1 MKSVLGVTLGHD
13 TSFAHI
19 VDGKVVAI
27 MEAERYFRQKR
38 YKLHCLTLEPG
49 KHPSG
54 YQEVSLD
61 DLELFLSTVAKEWGT
76 KFDALAVQNQGRVEE
91 FNNFQTVLEKNGF
104 KFGASYHIDH
114 HLSHAS
120 LAYYT
125 SPYKEALI
133 LSYDGEGNDGQT
145 LIFKAS
151 GKEMKRIHN
160 NPIRFGQSYNNMG
173 YIAGIKPEV
182 EGTTSGK
189 AMGLTAY
196 GDLIDEWKPFARE
209 YVKNYV
215 KATPRQIEG
224 LNKYGKA
231 HRINDVGLR
240 DIPDLKQYL
249 VPDEDDAASLKGT
262 VQKIIGMEKYILR
275 LPGPE
280 DKTSQ
285 NLTRT
290 VQAVWTEEVI
300 ALLKPYF
307 GESKNLCV
315 VGGCALNGVT
325 NYEIQQLG
333 VFEST
338 YFVPNPS
345 DCGLSAGA
353 ALYVYWNFGD
363 NGEFKG
369 YGEYFSPYL
378 GSEVF
383 DKNDLPTLKDQYPFM
398 ELESGLV
405 SSILAEL
412 VHSDNMVGVIR
423 GRYEVGPRA
432 LGNRSILCNPLN
444 KDMKDIVNRKV
455 KHREWYRPF
464 APIAAAEQATKYF
477 TNTADI
483 PYMSVICYTRP
494 EYKDLLPSITHVDDS
509 CRLQTLSQDQHPFM
523 HQTLMEFEKLSGMPI
538 MLNTSFNPGGEPILN
553 FYSVGLEMLKTT
565 ELDFVLIENTLFCT
579 PGREEVFSSI
589 KKS

>member
-13 TSFAHI
+13 TSFSHI
-19 VDGKVVAI
+19 VDGKVVSV

-38 YKLHCLTLEPG
+38 YKLHCITLEPG

-54 YQEVSLD
+54 YQEVSLED
-61 DLELFLSTVAKEWGT
+61 MELFLSNVAKEWGI
-76 KFDALAVQNQGRVEE
+76 KFDALAVQNQGRVGE
-91 FNNFQTVLEKNGF
+91 FNNFKSILEKAGF
-104 KFGASYHIDH
+104 KFGSTHHVDH
-114 HLSHAS
+114 HLSHAA

-125 SPYKEALI
+125 SPYDDALV

-145 LIFKAS
+145 LIFKAN
-151 GKEMKRIHN
+151 GKGLKYVHN
-160 NPIRFGQSYNNMG
+160 NPTRFGQSYNNMG
-173 YIAGIKPEV
+173 YIVGVKPEV

-196 GDLIDEWKPFARE
+196 GDVIDEWKPFARE
-209 YVKNYV
+209 YVQKYV
-215 KATPRQIEG
+215 KAAPRQIDG

-231 HRINDVGLR
+231 HHINAIGLR
-240 DIPDLKQYL
+240 DIPDLAKFL
-249 VPDEDDAASLKGT
+249 MPDEDDAAGIKGA
-262 VQKIIGMEKYILR
+262 VKKMIGAQKQILR

-280 DKTSQ
+280 DKIAQS
-285 NLTRT
+285 LART
-290 VQAVWTEEVI
+290 VQTVWTEEVI
-300 ALLKPYF
+300 ELLKPYF

-315 VGGCALNGVT
+315 VGGCALNGIT

-353 ALYVYWNFGD
+353 ALYVYWNKGENGD
-363 NGEFKG
+363 FKG

-383 DKNDLPTLKDQYPFM
+383 DKNNLPMLKGKYPFV
-398 ELESGLV
+398 ELESAQV
-405 SSILAEL
+405 PAILAKL
-412 VHSDNMVGVIR
+412 VYTDYMVGVIR
-423 GRYEVGPRA
+423 GRYEIGPRA

-464 APIAAAEQATKYF
+464 APIAAAERAKDYF
-477 TNTADI
+477 TNTVDI

-494 EYKDLLPSITHVDDS
+494 EYREQLPSITHVDGS
-509 CRLQTLSQDQHPFM
+509 SRLQTLSQDQHPFM

-553 FYSVGLEMLKTT
+553 YYAVGLEMLNST
-565 ELDFVLIENTLFCT
+565 ELDFVLIENTLFCK
-579 PGREEVFSSI
+579 PGREEIFSSV
-589 KKS
+589 KP

>member
-13 TSFAHI
+13 TSFSHI
-19 VDGKVVAI
+19 VDGKVVGV

-38 YKLHCLTLEPG
+38 YKLHCITLEPG

-61 DLELFLSTVAKEWGT
+61 DMELFLSIVAKEWGT
-76 KFDALAVQNQGRVEE
+76 KFDALAVQNQGRVGEY
-91 FNNFQTVLEKNGF
+91 NNFKTVLEKSGF
-104 KFGASYHIDH
+104 QFGSSHHVDH
-114 HLSHAS
+114 HLSHAA

-125 SPYKEALI
+125 SPYDDALV

-151 GKEMKRIHN
+151 GKGLKYIHN

-173 YIAGIKPEV
+173 YIVGIKPEV

-196 GDLIDEWKPFARE
+196 GDVIDEWKPFAKE
-209 YVKNYV
+209 YVQKYV
-215 KATPRQIEG
+215 KAAPRQIEG

-231 HRINDVGLR
+231 HHINAIGLK
-240 DIPDLKQYL
+240 DIPDLAKFL
-249 VPDEDDAASLKGT
+249 VPDEDDAAGVKGA
-262 VQKIIGMEKYILR
+262 VKKMLGAQKQILR
-275 LPGPE
+275 LAGPE
-280 DKTSQ
+280 DKTAQS
-285 NLTRT
+285 LART

-300 ALLKPYF
+300 ELLKPYF

-315 VGGCALNGVT
+315 VGGCALNGIT

-353 ALYVYWNFGD
+353 ALYVYWN
-363 NGEFKG
+363 NGENGDFKG

-383 DKNDLPTLKDQYPFM
+383 DKNDLPMLKGKYPFA
-398 ELESGLV
+398 ELELAQV
-405 SSILAEL
+405 PAILAKL
-412 VHSDNMVGVIR
+412 VHTDYMVGVIR
-423 GRYEVGPRA
+423 GRYEIGPRA

-464 APIAAAEQATKYF
+464 APIAAAERTSEYF

-494 EYKDLLPSITHVDDS
+494 EYREQLPSITHVDGS
-509 CRLQTLSQDQHPFM
+509 CRLQSLRQDQHPFM

-553 FYSVGLEMLKTT
+553 YYAVGLEMLNST
-565 ELDFVLIENTLFCT
+565 ELDLVLIENTLFCK
-579 PGREEVFSSI
+579 PGREEIFTSI
-589 KKS
+589 RQ

>member
-1 MKSVLGVTLGHD
+1 MKAVLGVTLGHD
-13 TSFAHI
+13 TSFSYI
-19 VDGKVVAI
+19 VDGKVIAV

-38 YKLHCLTLEPG
+38 YKLHCITLEPG

-61 DLELFLSTVAKEWGT
+61 DLELFLSAVAKDWGT

-91 FNNFQTVLEKNGF
+91 FNNFKKILEKSGF
-104 KFGASYHIDH
+104 QFGSTHQIDH
-114 HLSHAS
+114 HLSHAA

-125 SPYKEALI
+125 SQYDNALI

-151 GKEMKRIHN
+151 GKSLTYIHN
-160 NPIRFGQSYNNMG
+160 SPIRFGQSYNNMG

-196 GDLIDEWKPFARE
+196 GELVDAWKPYARE
-209 YVKNYV
+209 YVHNYV
-215 KATPRQIEG
+215 KAPARHIEG

-231 HRINDVGLR
+231 HRINAVALR

-249 VPDEDDAASLKGT
+249 VSEDDENGITGAAKKILG
-262 VQKIIGMEKYILR
+262 VQKLILR

-280 DKTSQ
+280 DKASQ
-285 NLTRT
+285 SLART

-300 ALLKPYF
+300 ELLKPYF

-315 VGGCALNGVT
+315 VGGCALNGIT

-353 ALYVYWNFGD
+353 ALFVYWNRGD
-363 NGEFKG
+363 NGEFSG

-383 DKNDLPTLKDQYPFM
+383 DKNDLPVLKGKYPYA
-398 ELESGLV
+398 ELTSGHAP
-405 SSILAEL
+405 SILAKL
-412 VHSDNMVGVIR
+412 VHSDYMVGVIR

-464 APIAAAEQATKYF
+464 APIAAAERAAEYF
-477 TNTADI
+477 TNTVDI

-494 EYKDLLPSITHVDDS
+494 EYQEQLPSITHVDGS
-509 CRLQTLSQDQHPFM
+509 CRLQTLSQPHHPFM

-538 MLNTSFNPGGEPILN
+538 LLNTSFNPGGEPILN
-553 FYSVGLEMLKTT
+553 YYAVGLEMLHST
-565 ELDFVLIENTLFCT
+565 ELDFVLIEDTLFCK
-579 PGREEVFSSI
+579 PGREEIFSSI
-589 KKS
+589 KQ